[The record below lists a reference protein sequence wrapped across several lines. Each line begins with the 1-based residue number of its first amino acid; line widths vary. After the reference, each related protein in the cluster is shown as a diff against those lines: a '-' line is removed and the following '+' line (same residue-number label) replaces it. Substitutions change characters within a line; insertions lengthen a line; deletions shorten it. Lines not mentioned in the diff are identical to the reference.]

1 MRVFITGISGQLGYD
16 VAKELVS
23 RGIEYKGVSSKE
35 LDITNASAVNAMIT
49 EYNPDAVIHCAAW
62 TKVDLAESEPEKC
75 WAVNVD
81 GTRNIAAVC
90 RKLGCKMVY
99 ISTDYVFPGDG
110 TEPYHPRDD
119 ANPQSVYGASKYAGE
134 LAVKAL
140 LDNYF
145 IVRISWV
152 FGINGSN
159 FIKTML
165 KVGKTHNEVRV
176 VNDQIGSPTYTADL
190 APLLCD
196 MIETEA
202 YGTYHATNEGDFIS
216 WYDFTKE
223 IYRQAGYSTVVY
235 PVTTEEYGLNA
246 ARRPSN
252 SRMDKSKLTEAGF
265 HLLPP
270 WEDAV
275 SRYLEEIK
283 GKA

>member
-1 MRVFITGISGQLGYD
+1 MRVYITGFSGQLGYD
-16 VAKELVS
+16 VAKVLES
-23 RGIEYKGVSSKE
+23 RGIDYKGVSSKD
-35 LDITNASAVNAMIT
+35 LDITDASAVDDMLT
-49 EYNPDAVIHCAAW
+49 SYRPDAVIHCAAF
-62 TKVDLAESEPEKC
+62 TKVDLAESEPERC

-81 GTRNIAAVC
+81 GTRNIAASC

-110 TEPYHPRDD
+110 TEPYLPDDD

-134 LAVKAL
+134 LAVRCL
-140 LDNYF
+140 LDKFF

-165 KVGKTHNEVRV
+165 RIGSTHNEVRV

-196 MIETEA
+196 MVMTEK

-216 WYDFTKE
+216 WYDFTRE
-223 IYRQAGYSTVVY
+223 IYRQAGYATKVL
-235 PVTTEEYGLNA
+235 PVTTAEYGLNA
-246 ARRPSN
+246 AKRPSN
-252 SRMDKSKLTEAGF
+252 SRMCKTKLAENGF
-265 HLLPP
+265 SLLPP
-270 WEDAV
+270 WQDAL
-275 SRYLEEIK
+275 SRYLGQLNSQE
-283 GKA
+283 